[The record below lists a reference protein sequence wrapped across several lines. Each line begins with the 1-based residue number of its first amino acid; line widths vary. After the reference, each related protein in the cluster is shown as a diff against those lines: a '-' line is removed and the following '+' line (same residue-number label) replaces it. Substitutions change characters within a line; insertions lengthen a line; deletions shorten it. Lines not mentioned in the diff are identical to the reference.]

1 MHHGTQANGKGPARH
16 RNDMLKHAHPDKADI
31 AAQLVRRADEWIR
44 RAEPRDL
51 LRVMLRGGLSPVIV
65 EEGGHVL
72 TGIDL
77 SDGPGILS
85 KVGMIWVDLSAAET
99 LAIFAQVWGA
109 SDPPAS
115 VDAQEVWIAADTAAQ
130 AGARRFLHDEVDE
143 NIALFG
149 ACVDEWLVSNQA

>member
-1 MHHGTQANGKGPARH
+1 MPKHG
-16 RNDMLKHAHPDKADI
+16 HPDKADI

-44 RAEPRDL
+44 HAEPKDL

-65 EEGGHVL
+65 EEDGRIL
-72 TGIDL
+72 TGIAL
-77 SDGPGILS
+77 SDRAGMLS
-85 KVGMIWVDLSAAET
+85 GVGMIWKDLTAAET

-115 VDAQEVWIAADTAAQ
+115 IDSQEAWLAADSSAQ

-149 ACVDEWLVSNQA
+149 ACVDEWLGSNQR

>member
-1 MHHGTQANGKGPARH
+1 
-16 RNDMLKHAHPDKADI
+16 MLKHAHLDKADI

-44 RAEPRDL
+44 RAEPKDL

-65 EEGGHVL
+65 EEDGRIL
-72 TGIDL
+72 TGIAL
-77 SDGPGILS
+77 SERPGMLS
-85 KVGMIWVDLSAAET
+85 ELGMIWKDLSAAET

-115 VDAQEVWIAADTAAQ
+115 IDSQEAWIAADPLAQ

-149 ACVDEWLVSNQA
+149 ACVDEWLGSNQRLYTS